1 MSAIYVD
8 GGRIVIEIL
17 KPGVRF
23 CSEEK
28 LFLYKK
34 EWQEED
40 EESGRSDKERTEY
53 EVARA
58 MNSICPEYDFDKK
71 RLPTLSF
78 ELWSEKDGL
87 RHSYFEKDM
96 RSQVLTMKKSSMSEQ
111 SKFSILVNE
120 LHRRFEVL
128 DRKISIEEKISI
140 VDHYTQQLINSREW
154 G

>member
-1 MSAIYVD
+1 MCISRLVMQEWFEAFKNIIDVSDIECLMSAIYVD

-53 EVARA
+53 EVARS
-58 MNSICPEYDFDKK
+58 MNSICPDLVFTTETEYDFDKK

-78 ELWSEKDGL
+78 EL
-87 RHSYFEKDM
+87 
-96 RSQVLTMKKSSMSEQ
+96 
-111 SKFSILVNE
+111 
-120 LHRRFEVL
+120 
-128 DRKISIEEKISI
+128 
-140 VDHYTQQLINSREW
+140 
-154 G
+154 

>member
-1 MSAIYVD
+1 MSEIYAD
-8 GGRIVIEIL
+8 DGRIVIEIL

-53 EVARA
+53 EVARS
-58 MNSICPEYDFDKK
+58 MNSICPDLVFTTETEYDFDKK

-78 ELWSEKDGL
+78 ELWSEKDDL

-96 RSQVLTMKKSSMSEQ
+96 GSQVLTMKKSSMLS
-111 SKFSILVNE
+111 LM
-120 LHRRFEVL
+120 
-128 DRKISIEEKISI
+128 
-140 VDHYTQQLINSREW
+140 
-154 G
+154 